1 VLKYPRDTV
10 GQFLHERAQMRI
22 VIYDR
27 GRHVTL
33 RVVSIVGTALEALVT
48 LAWHKALRSI
58 CSASRQVGKAPHAPS
73 DRTTACVC
81 DSVLVG
87 SLN

>member
-1 VLKYPRDTV
+1 
-10 GQFLHERAQMRI
+10 MCI
-22 VIYDR
+22 VIYNG

-33 RVVSIVGTALEALVT
+33 TVASIVGTALEALVT
-48 LAWHKALRSI
+48 LVWHKALRSI

-81 DSVLVG
+81 NSVLVG